1 MAGQQIDLGKLHA
14 AIQGL
19 GDRQVLCMLEEAI
32 DMLPPAQLAKLVKP
46 FVNLAKLRPDRK
58 ARGRLLADVKAFEK
72 ASLADEYYE
81 TFNVNSKNY
90 REKSRGTRLW
100 IAECERLLARCVT
113 EAGRSDPAEVG
124 QAFEILF
131 ALLDR
136 IDEDPDHV
144 VFFADEGGSWQVQV
158 DWEKVLPAWFACLAA
173 TTEPQEYVRRVV
185 AMIEEHGSYRR
196 DKHLAQARKVATPAQ
211 RKALRGIG

>member
-1 MAGQQIDLGKLHA
+1 MAGRRIDLPKLHA

-19 GDRQVLCMLEEAI
+19 SDKQVLYMLEEAI
-32 DMLPPAQLAKLVKP
+32 DMLPPAQLIKLVKP
-46 FVNLAKLRPDRK
+46 FVGLAKLRPDSK
-58 ARGRLLADVKAFEK
+58 DKGRLLTQVKAFEK

-90 REKSRGTRLW
+90 REKSAGMRTW
-100 IAECERLLARCVT
+100 IAECERLLDRCVA
-113 EAGRSDPAEVG
+113 EAGRSDPAEVC

-136 IDEDPDHV
+136 IDEDPDHI
-144 VFFADEGGSWQVQV
+144 VFFADEGGSWQVGV

-173 TTEPQEYVRRVV
+173 TTEPQEYARRVV
-185 AMIEEHGSYRR
+185 EMIEEHDSDDKDKLLAKARR
-196 DKHLAQARKVATPAQ
+196 VATPEQ
-211 RKALRGIG
+211 RKALRGAG